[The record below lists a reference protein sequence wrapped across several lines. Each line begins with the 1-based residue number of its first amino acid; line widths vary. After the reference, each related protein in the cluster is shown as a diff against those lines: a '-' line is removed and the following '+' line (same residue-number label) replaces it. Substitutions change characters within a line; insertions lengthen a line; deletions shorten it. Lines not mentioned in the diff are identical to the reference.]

1 MYGATDDLELLV
13 VVKARSGCGG
23 LLGHCRQVAMSLQLC
38 PFYGLREMIMVQRL
52 TLCSSKDL
60 SKAYSLL

>member
-13 VVKARSGCGG
+13 FVKARSGCGG

-38 PFYGLREMIMVQRL
+38 PFYGLREISRRWYLCKLDIIM
-52 TLCSSKDL
+52 SYWSDL
-60 SKAYSLL
+60 I